1 MATTSCM
8 PSSSTKHNAAARILI
23 GPGAAA
29 GSVERYNDRK
39 EVTMIELTDPSGQR
53 GKTRRAVVVQSDAYA
68 STVSTVVV
76 AEVTKNLTM
85 KGDPA
90 CLFIDVSTPEG
101 KTTGLLMDSVVSS
114 LVLDT
119 VYTDTIAQVLGSL
132 SPTLLQKFDD
142 CLKVGLGLP

>member
-1 MATTSCM
+1 M
-8 PSSSTKHNAAARILI
+8 KRGDVILVRF
-23 GPGAAA
+23 PH
-29 GSVERYNDRK
+29 
-39 EVTMIELTDPSGQR
+39 PSGQR
-53 GKTRRAVVVQSDAYA
+53 GKKRPAVVAQSDAYA
-68 STVSTVVV
+68 SIVGTIVV

-101 KTTGLLMDSVVSS
+101 KATGLFVDSVVSS

-119 VYTDTIAQVLGSL
+119 VYSDTVAQVLGSL
-132 SPTLLQKFDD
+132 STTLLQKFDD

>member
-1 MATTSCM
+1 MKRGDVVLVRF
-8 PSSSTKHNAAARILI
+8 PH
-23 GPGAAA
+23 
-29 GSVERYNDRK
+29 
-39 EVTMIELTDPSGQR
+39 PSGQR
-53 GKTRRAVVVQSDAYA
+53 GKKRPAVVVQSDAYT

-90 CLFIDVSTPEG
+90 CLFIDLSTPEG
-101 KTTGLLMDSVVSS
+101 KATGLLVDSVVSS

-132 SPTLLQKFDD
+132 SIALLHKLDD
-142 CLKVGLGLP
+142 CLKVGLGLT